1 MFATPTY
8 APLAVT
14 TRLDESGRESV
25 ESVHYGSI
33 AVADAEGNLLYASG
47 DPAAMVFTRS
57 ALKPFQ
63 AIPFVAAD
71 GPGHFGFSLEEI
83 ALLCASHSG
92 EPMHTQGV
100 ADMLAR
106 IDCGVEQLQCGCHV
120 PTYFS
125 TVGKKAPTG
134 ARYTA
139 LHHNCSGKHTGM
151 LAGCRQQGERIENYL
166 AFDHPVQRGIRTAVA
181 YFSRQDESALVAG
194 IDGCS
199 APNYA
204 MPLASLATAFARLA
218 QDAPDSR
225 YGEAPRTL
233 FRAMTTHP
241 DMVSGTQRTDLALMR
256 TAPDDWVAKVG
267 AEGVQALGV
276 RSKGWGIAVKVA
288 DGHTRALYP
297 VIVAL
302 LQQLDLIEDVA
313 ATPLASYSE
322 PAIKNYRGRLTGHIQ
337 PVFKFRRA

>member
-1 MFATPTY
+1 M
-8 APLAVT
+8 
-14 TRLDESGRESV
+14 
-25 ESVHYGSI
+25 
-33 AVADAEGNLLYASG
+33 
-47 DPAAMVFTRS
+47 
-57 ALKPFQ
+57 
-63 AIPFVAAD
+63 PFVASD
-71 GPGHFGFSLEEI
+71 GPGRFGYSLEQI

-106 IDCGVEQLQCGCHV
+106 IDCSVEHLQCGCHV

-125 TVGKKAPTG
+125 TVGKKAPLG

-151 LAGCRQQGERIENYL
+151 LACCRQHGQRIENYL
-166 AFDHPVQRGIRTAVA
+166 AFDHPVQREIRAAVA
-181 YFSRQDESALVAG
+181 HFSGQDECALAAG

-218 QDAPDSR
+218 QDALDAR
-225 YGEAPRTL
+225 YGDAPRSL

-241 DMVSGTQRTDLALMR
+241 EMVSGTQRTDLAVMG
-256 TAPDDWVAKVG
+256 TKPGDWVAKVG
-267 AEGVQALGV
+267 AEGVQAIGI
-276 RSKGWGIAVKVA
+276 RSKGWGLAIKVA

-302 LQQLDLIEDVA
+302 LQQSGLIGDVA
-313 ATPLASYSE
+313 ATPLATYTE
-322 PAIKNYRGRLTGHIQ
+322 PAIKNYRGRLTGRIQ
-337 PVFKFRRA
+337 PVFEFRRT